1 MLTRKAM
8 FAGSWYPTSSFEC
21 ENEIKAFLSE
31 SRFRVAPDRRY
42 IGGVVPHAGWYF
54 SGSLACN
61 VIAAL
66 REPDGQNPPDAIVIF
81 GMHLH
86 PRSSPCIM
94 SEGSWETPFGDI
106 EIESGLAEKLIKK
119 FSFKIETPR
128 NFNPENTIEL
138 QTPFVKYFFPK
149 TRLLPIG
156 VPPNETSL
164 EIGKAVAGYSR
175 QMNLNIKVIGSTDL
189 THYGPNYGF
198 MPAGRGAKA
207 LSWAKDNNDKT
218 MIDYMLA
225 MNPES
230 VIKEGL
236 ANMNSCC
243 AGAAAA
249 AITSSKSLGASAS
262 RLVGYS
268 SSYDKNPG
276 DSFVGYAGILFH
288 P

>member
-1 MLTRKAM
+1 MNTRKAM
-8 FAGSWYPTSSFEC
+8 FAGSWYPASASEC
-21 ENEIKAFLSE
+21 ENEIKTFLAE
-31 SRFRVAPDRRY
+31 TRFRLTPSRGY
-42 IGGVVPHAGWYF
+42 TGGIVPHAGWYF
-54 SGSLACN
+54 SGNLACN
-61 VIAAL
+61 VIGAL

-106 EIESGLAEKLIKK
+106 EIESGLAEKLMEK
-119 FSFKIETPR
+119 FSFKIETATH
-128 NFNPENTIEL
+128 FNPENTIEL
-138 QTPFVKYFFPK
+138 QIPFVKYFFPNS
-149 TRLLPIG
+149 RLIPIG
-156 VPPNETSL
+156 APPNDISL
-164 EIGKAVAGYSR
+164 EIGKTVAELSR
-175 QMNLNIKVIGSTDL
+175 LMNLSIKVIGSTDL

-207 LSWAKDNNDKT
+207 LAWAKDNNDKT

-225 MNPES
+225 MNPER

-249 AITSSKSLGASAS
+249 AIAASKSLGVSAS
-262 RLVGYS
+262 RLVGCT